1 MSRSKAA
8 LLDVGTVLPSTERKL
23 TQEGI
28 AAYSDASGDR
38 NPLHTD
44 PDFAA
49 TTRFGGTIA
58 HGMLVLAFLSDMLT
72 AAFGKAWAE
81 TGSLKVRFRD
91 AARPGDTVTSRGTVK
106 ARDLNTLR
114 CEVECVNQDG
124 TVLINGDAEVTIGM
138 KRFVVK
144 VERGIEAL

>member
-1 MSRSKAA
+1 MSRKTATLEVGAA
-8 LLDVGTVLPSTERKL
+8 LPATERKL

-28 AAYSDASGDR
+28 AAYSDASGDH

-44 PDFAA
+44 PEFAA

-72 AAFGKAWAE
+72 AAFGPAWAK

-91 AARPGDTVTSRGTVK
+91 AARPGDTITSRGTITS
-106 ARDLNTLR
+106 RDGDWLR
-114 CEVECVNQDG
+114 CEVECVNQHG
-124 TVLINGDAEVTIGM
+124 VVLINGDAEVTA
-138 KRFVVK
+138 
-144 VERGIEAL
+144 E